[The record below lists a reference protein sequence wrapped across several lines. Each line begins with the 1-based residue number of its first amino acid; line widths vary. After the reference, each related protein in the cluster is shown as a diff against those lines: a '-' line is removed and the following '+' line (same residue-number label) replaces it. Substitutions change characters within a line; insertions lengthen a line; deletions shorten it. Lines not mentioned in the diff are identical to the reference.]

1 MYKTMALFV
10 NFLCSFNLS
19 QSCSANVE
27 KVVGKG
33 DALALK
39 VRDNPECSNRS
50 MKDGTVEFTEDICSS
65 GVARNNDE
73 WTSVAR
79 FHFGV
84 E

>member
-1 MYKTMALFV
+1 MTLVV
-10 NFLCSFNLS
+10 NFLCVFKLS
-19 QSCSANVE
+19 ESCSADVK

-33 DALALK
+33 DVLALK
-39 VRDNPECSNRS
+39 VRDNSECSDRS

-73 WTSVAR
+73 WTSVAW